1 MLKRFRYQ
9 IAIFLSVIGPGL
21 ITANVDNDSGGIF
34 TYSQAGAK
42 YGYLPLWTLIP
53 ITLLLIVT
61 QEMCSRMGAVTG
73 KGLSDLIREEFG
85 LRTTFFLMIAL
96 VLTNFTNVIAEF
108 AGIASSLELF
118 HISRYISVPICA
130 VAVWFLVVR
139 GNYRSV
145 EKIFLFACCL
155 YVTYIISAFLLKP
168 DWKEAAIYSVKPILM
183 FDTDYITML
192 IAMVGTSI
200 APWMQFYLQSAIVEK
215 GITAKEYVQSRIE
228 VVVGCILTDVVAF
241 FIIVSCATAIW
252 AHGPKDINDAAD
264 AAVAL
269 KPFGQYAYLLFS
281 AGLFNASFFAACILP
296 LSTVFTVCEGLGFES
311 GVDKRFH
318 EAPEFYWLYT
328 LLVVLGAAVILWPNF
343 PLVKM
348 ILSSQVLN
356 GVLLP
361 FVLIYMVILINK
373 KGLMKEWTNSA
384 AYNAVAWVSVAIMI
398 GLTLALASITVK
410 QMMPQA
416 KAGAWKLSPA
426 RPGAR
431 RPQDA
436 KPRFRPSCVQSGR
449 SRIPHRA
456 SDPPGRRHREI
467 FGLIPAGTCKRPSS
481 LKSFLRWWA
490 EWLASRSRRGWR
502 AARSAAWRIPESR
515 ACRRVSGCAAARS
528 SRRDNSP
535 GCGIRRRW

>member
-1 MLKRFRYQ
+1 MFKRYRYQ

-21 ITANVDNDSGGIF
+21 ITANVDNDSGGIL

-85 LRTTFFLMIAL
+85 LRTTFFMMIAL
-96 VLTNFTNVIAEF
+96 VVTNFTNVIAEF

-130 VAVWFLVVR
+130 VAVWLLVVR
-139 GNYRSV
+139 GSYRSV
-145 EKIFLFACCL
+145 EKVFLFACTL

-168 DWKEAAIYSVKPILM
+168 DWKEAAVYSFRPIVM
-183 FDTDYITML
+183 FDTGYITML

-215 GITAKEYVQSRIE
+215 GITAKEYVQSRLE

-241 FIIVSCATAIW
+241 FIIVSCAAAIW
-252 AHGPKDINDAAD
+252 AHGPKDINDAKD
-264 AAVAL
+264 AAIAL
-269 KPFGQYAYLLFS
+269 QPFGNYASILFS

-318 EAPEFYWLYT
+318 EAPVFYWMFT
-328 LLVVLGAAVILWPNF
+328 LLIVLGGGVILWPNF

-348 ILSSQVLN
+348 ILFSQVIN

-361 FVLIYMVILINK
+361 VILIYMVMLINK
-373 KGLMKEWTNSA
+373 KSLMREWTNSRL
-384 AYNAVAWVSVAIMI
+384 YNAVAWVSVIIMI

-410 QMMPQA
+410 QMMQA
-416 KAGAWKLSPA
+416 STA
-426 RPGAR
+426 
-431 RPQDA
+431 
-436 KPRFRPSCVQSGR
+436 
-449 SRIPHRA
+449 
-456 SDPPGRRHREI
+456 
-467 FGLIPAGTCKRPSS
+467 
-481 LKSFLRWWA
+481 
-490 EWLASRSRRGWR
+490 
-502 AARSAAWRIPESR
+502 
-515 ACRRVSGCAAARS
+515 
-528 SRRDNSP
+528 SP
-535 GCGIRRRW
+535 GSPPLAKMQRDDSGGHAVKADAGEARGVHLLR